1 MSGSKSP
8 KIQNPKTRNLK
19 ARQFNQLISSNK
31 QLNKLYTHAKDI
43 CALNEKLHNYLAPSL
58 SSHCTVGN
66 YSADT
71 LIINAD
77 TSAWASKLRNRIPDI
92 LDYARHECGLSNI
105 ISVRIRVSPN
115 QNNTTYSSLPGTRPA
130 RKASL
135 SKKSAEFIESVA
147 TSIEDPALRES
158 ILKISKNTKEL

>member
-1 MSGSKSP
+1 MSGSKNP
-8 KIQNPKTRNLK
+8 KIHNSKTRSLK
-19 ARQFNQLISSNK
+19 TRQFSQLVSSNK
-31 QLNKLYTHAKDI
+31 QLNQLYTHAKDI
-43 CALNEKLHNYLAPSL
+43 CTLNEKLHNYLPASL
-58 SSHCTVGN
+58 SSHCTVAN

-71 LIINAD
+71 LIVNAD

-92 LDYARHECGLSNI
+92 LDYARHECGLSKL

-115 QNNTTYSSLPGTRPA
+115 RSNTHFTLPGTELA

-135 SKKSAEFIESVA
+135 SKKSAEFIASVA

-158 ILKISKNTKEL
+158 ILRISKNTR

>member
-1 MSGSKSP
+1 MSGSKNP

-19 ARQFNQLISSNK
+19 TRQFNQLISSNK

-43 CALNEKLHNYLAPSL
+43 CTLNEKLHNYFDPSL
-58 SSHCTVGN
+58 GSHCTVAN

-71 LIINAD
+71 LIVNAD

-92 LDYARHECGLSNI
+92 LDYARHECGLSKL

-115 QNNTTYSSLPGTRPA
+115 QNNTAHSTPPGTRPT

-147 TSIEDPALRES
+147 TSIQDPALRES
-158 ILKISKNTKEL
+158 ILKISKNAR

>member
-1 MSGSKSP
+1 MSGSKIP

-19 ARQFNQLISSNK
+19 TRQFSQLINSNK

-43 CALNEKLHNYLAPSL
+43 CTLNEKLHNYLDPSL
-58 SSHCTVGN
+58 SSHCTVAN

-71 LIINAD
+71 LIVNAD

-92 LDYARHECGLSNI
+92 LDYARHECGLSKL

-115 QNNTTYSSLPGTRPA
+115 HNNTHSAPPGTEPA

-135 SKKSAEFIESVA
+135 SKKSAEFIEGVA
-147 TSIEDPALRES
+147 TSIQDPALRES
-158 ILKISKNTKEL
+158 ILKISKNAR

>member
-19 ARQFNQLISSNK
+19 IRQFNQLISSNE
-31 QLNKLYTHAKDI
+31 QLNKLYTHAKGI

-58 SSHCTVGN
+58 SSHCTVAN

-71 LIINAD
+71 LVVNAD
-77 TSAWASKLRNRIPDI
+77 TSAWASKLRNRIPDT
-92 LDYARHECGLSNI
+92 LDYARHECGLSKL

-115 QNNTTYSSLPGTRPA
+115 HNNTTHSSLPGTAVA

-135 SKKSAEFIESVA
+135 SKKSAKFIESVA
-147 TSIEDPALRES
+147 TSIQDPALRES
-158 ILKISKNTKEL
+158 ILKISKNTR

>member
-1 MSGSKSP
+1 MSGQKSP
-8 KIQNPKTRNLK
+8 KNKNLKTRYLK
-19 ARQFNQLISSNK
+19 TRQFDQLVSSSK
-31 QLNKLYTHAKDI
+31 QLNSLYTHAKDI
-43 CALNEKLHNYLAPSL
+43 YALNEKLHNYLAPTL
-58 SSHCTVGN
+58 SSHFSIAN

-92 LDYARHECGLSNI
+92 LTFARHECGLSKL

-115 QNNTTYSSLPGTRPA
+115 HNNTIHSSLPGTGLA

-135 SKKSAEFIESVA
+135 SKESAEFIENIA
-147 TSIEDPALRES
+147 TSIQDPALRES
-158 ILKISKNTKEL
+158 ILRISKNAR

>member
-8 KIQNPKTRNLK
+8 KIQNPQTRNLK
-19 ARQFNQLISSNK
+19 TRQFNQLISSNE

-58 SSHCTVGN
+58 GSHCTVAN

-71 LIINAD
+71 LIVNAD

-92 LDYARHECGLSNI
+92 LDYARHECGLSKL

-115 QNNTTYSSLPGTRPA
+115 HNITRSALPATA
-130 RKASL
+130 LSRKASL

-158 ILKISKNTKEL
+158 ILKISKNTR

>member
-8 KIQNPKTRNLK
+8 NPKTRNLK
-19 ARQFNQLISSNK
+19 TCQFNQLISSNK
-31 QLNKLYTHAKDI
+31 QLNKLYTHARDI

-58 SSHCTVGN
+58 SSHCNVAN

-71 LIINAD
+71 LIVNAD

-92 LDYARHECGLSNI
+92 LDYARHECGLSKL

-115 QNNTTYSSLPGTRPA
+115 HYTTTASALPGTRPA

-158 ILKISKNTKEL
+158 ILKISKNAR

>member
-8 KIQNPKTRNLK
+8 KFQNPKTRNLK
-19 ARQFNQLISSNK
+19 TRQFNQLIDSNK

-58 SSHCTVGN
+58 SSHCTVAN

-71 LIINAD
+71 LIVNAD

-115 QNNTTYSSLPGTRPA
+115 QNNTTHSSLPGTA
-130 RKASL
+130 LGRKASL
-135 SKKSAEFIESVA
+135 SKKSAEFIKSVA
-147 TSIEDPALRES
+147 TSIQDPALRES
-158 ILKISKNTKEL
+158 ILKISKNAR

>member
-1 MSGSKSP
+1 MSSSKS
-8 KIQNPKTRNLK
+8 LK
-19 ARQFNQLISSNK
+19 SRGLEIRQFDQLIRSNK

-43 CALNEKLHNYLAPSL
+43 CALNEKLHNYLAPTL
-58 SSHCTVGN
+58 SSHCSIAN

-71 LIINAD
+71 LIVNAD

-92 LDYARHECGLSNI
+92 LDYARHECGLTKLI
-105 ISVRIRVSPN
+105 TVRIRVSPILN
-115 QNNTTYSSLPGTRPA
+115 KTTQADTYGTGFT

-147 TSIEDPALRES
+147 TSIQDPALRES
-158 ILKISKNTKEL
+158 ILKISKNAK